1 MVKKLITKADVE
13 HVATLARLGLTEE
26 EKEKYTEQLN
36 SILGYA
42 EMLNKLDTSNVPPT
56 AHALPLQNVFREDVI
71 GKSIP
76 NEVATANAPDKDGNF
91 FKVPKIV

>member
-1 MVKKLITKADVE
+1 MITKADVE
-13 HVATLARLGLTEE
+13 HVALLARLGLTEE

-36 SILGYA
+36 SILEYA
-42 EMLNKLDTSNVPPT
+42 EMLKKLDTTNVQPT
-56 AHALPLQNVFREDVI
+56 AHVLPIHNVFREDVV

-76 NEVATANAPDKDGNF
+76 NEVALANSPNKEDGF